1 MKLLGEVEGEE
12 REKEKRKKKP
22 TQSKMAFVLLFKT
35 RVVFFFFAIGEKR
48 GHLKQSTKPA
58 YIADLFLKKIYKG
71 N

>member
-35 RVVFFFFAIGEKR
+35 RVVFFFLPLERREVI
-48 GHLKQSTKPA
+48 
-58 YIADLFLKKIYKG
+58 
-71 N
+71 